1 MANPFDAAH
10 LAATAQQKEGL
21 DDWGPLPFS
30 EPLGVLTD
38 DYAAADL
45 NDIGVHILRSGLIH
59 SLRMRLRAQE
69 WIRRH
74 PEILQEKVVAP
85 IVVVGMMRSGTTLL
99 QRLLA
104 ADDRFHCA
112 YGWEV
117 VEVAPRLDH
126 RWPDHPPVASL
137 APTAEDPRIVISE
150 KREAISRELAPE
162 LFAIHP
168 MYAREPEEEIVFL
181 SDAFLSHVPESGAH
195 LPNYRSWLDGQ
206 DFAPAY
212 AYLHRMLQFLQW
224 QKRQRAGVAGW
235 ERHSGRVAERWV
247 LKSPAHLGYL
257 DALRAEFLDLHV
269 VHMHRDPRAT
279 IPSGASLNATL
290 HAMHADHVDRHR
302 VGAQWLQRMGWTNDR
317 AMATRKGWADES
329 ARCTD
334 IEFADAVA
342 DPIGQVARVYDAID
356 VPLSD
361 DAESAM
367 RRWLADRPREAP
379 RPPYAAID
387 FGLSDSLIDERFA
400 AYNVRFRSE
409 ATSPRS
415 RP

>member
-1 MANPFDAAH
+1 MTDPFDAAT
-10 LAATAQQKEGL
+10 LTAAAQLKENL
-21 DDWGPLPFS
+21 SDWGPLPFA
-30 EPLGVLTD
+30 EPLAVLTD
-38 DYAAADL
+38 SYAATDL

-69 WIRRH
+69 WLRRH
-74 PEILQEKVVAP
+74 PEIADETIAAP

-104 ADDRFHCA
+104 ADDRLHCA

-117 VEVAPRLDH
+117 VEVAPHLGYGFSD
-126 RWPDHPPVASL
+126 D
-137 APTAEDPRIVISE
+137 EDPRIAVSE
-150 KREAISRELAPE
+150 KREATSRELAPE
-162 LFAIHP
+162 LFSIHP

-195 LPNYRSWLDGQ
+195 VPAYRSWIDEQ

-224 QKRQRAGVAGW
+224 QKRAVGLTAD
-235 ERHSGRVAERWV
+235 RWV

-257 DALRAEFLDLHV
+257 DTLRAQFPDLHI
-269 VHMHRDPRAT
+269 VHMHRDPKDT

-290 HAMHADHVDRHR
+290 HAMHADRVDRHR
-302 VGAQWLQRMGWTNDR
+302 VGAEWLQRMGWTNDR
-317 AMATRKGWADES
+317 AMATRTAWSDES

-342 DPIGQVARVYDAID
+342 DPIGQVSRVYDAIGL
-356 VPLSD
+356 PLTA
-361 DAESAM
+361 DAEAAM
-367 RRWLADRPREAP
+367 RRGLAERPREPA
-379 RPPYAAID
+379 RPPYTASDYGLRDEQID
-387 FGLSDSLIDERFA
+387 ARFA
-400 AYNVRFRSE
+400 AYNARFRCDAITPE
-409 ATSPRS
+409 RTR
-415 RP
+415 